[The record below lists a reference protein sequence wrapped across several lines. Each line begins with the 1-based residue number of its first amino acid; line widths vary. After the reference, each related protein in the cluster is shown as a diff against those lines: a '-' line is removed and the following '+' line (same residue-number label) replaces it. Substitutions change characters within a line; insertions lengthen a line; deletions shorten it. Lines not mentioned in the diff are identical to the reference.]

1 MDVVAQSWLAQQ
13 CKIINGV
20 ACGVVML
27 GVPEQ
32 DGFAPVACWP
42 NADTASPE
50 LLAAAREA
58 SGKRRVVVHKAKA
71 GGEFDAIACPLVSR
85 DKLIGIVAVELS
97 SRPEGQH
104 RGVLQLLKW
113 GVTWLEMLIEQ
124 ESKTSQKPL
133 VTVLELVALCLE
145 HHHFQAAA
153 TAVVTELATR
163 LSCNRVSA
171 GFLHGQRIQVQA
183 LSNSVKFDD
192 KTNLLRDLAG
202 AMEEAVEQD
211 AVLVLPDSGSE
222 SPLLTQAHNDLA
234 RNHGNSAICTVP
246 LIDKVTAVGALCFE
260 RPAAMP
266 FSREDVEFC
275 RNIAAMLGPALEL
288 KRRDDR
294 WLPAKI
300 GASIGAQLKKLF
312 GPRHVGMKLAC
323 CAFAALLGLMVFG
336 QGDYRI
342 SADASLEGR
351 VQRSIVA
358 PLDGFISSSDIRAG
372 DLVRAGQLMG
382 AMEDKDLLLEQQK
395 WSSQKMQYS
404 REYRNALS
412 EHDRSE
418 VSILSARIDQAD
430 AQLELVNA
438 QLLRTQISAPFDGVV
453 VSGDLSQSLG
463 SPVERG
469 DVLFEVAPLDD
480 YRLVLHVKESDIQQ
494 IETGQQGELRLTGL
508 PGEPLAFVIDRIT
521 PVAAATEGSNGFR
534 VESRLVDA
542 PQQLLPGMQ
551 GVAKVDAGQ
560 KNLFWIWTH
569 SLADWLRLWTWTWI
583 P

>member
-1 MDVVAQSWLAQQ
+1 
-13 CKIINGV
+13 
-20 ACGVVML
+20 
-27 GVPEQ
+27 
-32 DGFAPVACWP
+32 
-42 NADTASPE
+42 
-50 LLAAAREA
+50 
-58 SGKRRVVVHKAKA
+58 
-71 GGEFDAIACPLVSR
+71 
-85 DKLIGIVAVELS
+85 
-97 SRPEGQH
+97 
-104 RGVLQLLKW
+104 
-113 GVTWLEMLIEQ
+113 
-124 ESKTSQKPL
+124 
-133 VTVLELVALCLE
+133 
-145 HHHFQAAA
+145 
-153 TAVVTELATR
+153 
-163 LSCNRVSA
+163 
-171 GFLHGQRIQVQA
+171 
-183 LSNSVKFDD
+183 
-192 KTNLLRDLAG
+192 
-202 AMEEAVEQD
+202 
-211 AVLVLPDSGSE
+211 
-222 SPLLTQAHNDLA
+222 
-234 RNHGNSAICTVP
+234 
-246 LIDKVTAVGALCFE
+246 
-260 RPAAMP
+260 
-266 FSREDVEFC
+266 
-275 RNIAAMLGPALEL
+275 
-288 KRRDDR
+288 
-294 WLPAKI
+294 
-300 GASIGAQLKKLF
+300 
-312 GPRHVGMKLAC
+312 
-323 CAFAALLGLMVFG
+323 
-336 QGDYRI
+336 
-342 SADASLEGR
+342 
-351 VQRSIVA
+351 
-358 PLDGFISSSDIRAG
+358 
-372 DLVRAGQLMG
+372 
-382 AMEDKDLLLEQQK
+382 MEDKDLLLEQQK

-418 VSILSARIDQAD
+418 VSILSARIEQAD